1 MSDRWAR
8 VNTGLLLGLLLAFE
22 PWQTTQMFAP
32 VQDAAATAR
41 GLTTLS
47 FACHASFIG
56 QCHLADG
63 AQGGDRCTTIG
74 WFAEWL
80 RR

>member
-41 GLTTLS
+41 G
-47 FACHASFIG
+47 
-56 QCHLADG
+56 
-63 AQGGDRCTTIG
+63 
-74 WFAEWL
+74 
-80 RR
+80 